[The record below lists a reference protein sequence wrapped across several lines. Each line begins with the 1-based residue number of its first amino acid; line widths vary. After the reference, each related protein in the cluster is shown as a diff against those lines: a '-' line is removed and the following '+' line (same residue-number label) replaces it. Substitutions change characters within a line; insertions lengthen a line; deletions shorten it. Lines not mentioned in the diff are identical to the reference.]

1 MATKDI
7 KASVP
12 EYVAT
17 PVEEIPAIARTVRQ
31 TFRTHKTKD
40 LEWRLVQ
47 LRKLYWSLDD
57 LSTQIQDALLKDLRK
72 SAYESTLTEVEWLKN
87 DCMFMI
93 THLKT
98 FAKDEKLGAPTV
110 PITHSMMN
118 LRIRKEPMG
127 AVLII
132 GPYNYPVH
140 LLLAPL
146 VGAIAA
152 GCTAVVKPSEMAP
165 ASAMVCVEILKALD
179 KNAFAVV
186 NGAVAETTALLNE
199 KWDKIFY
206 TGGAQV
212 GTIIAKKAAETLTPV
227 CLELGGRN
235 PAFVTKNANLA
246 LAARRLL
253 WSKAFNAGQVCMSQN
268 YVLVDKSVVST
279 FIEHLK
285 DSYKDF
291 FPNGAKASPDLG
303 RIINQRHFLRMKK
316 MVDDSK
322 GKIVLGG
329 QMDEADLFIE
339 PTAVLVNS
347 MDDSM
352 VVEESFGPIFSIY
365 PVNSLD
371 EALNIANSVHK
382 TPLTLFAF
390 GSKAEN
396 KRSKFTRVALT
407 LSI

>member
-31 TFRTHKTKD
+31 AFRTHKTKD

-407 LSI
+407 FSI